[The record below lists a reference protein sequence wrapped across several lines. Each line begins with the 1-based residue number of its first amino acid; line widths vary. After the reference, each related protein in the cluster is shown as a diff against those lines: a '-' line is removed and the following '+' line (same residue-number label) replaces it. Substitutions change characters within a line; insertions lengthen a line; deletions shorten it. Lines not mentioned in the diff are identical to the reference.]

1 MSGWQAWLRAL
12 ALGVAAL
19 GAGPAA
25 AGKAPEAKVEIK
37 HFAFAPEVLT
47 VTAGTRVVWT
57 NRDDEP
63 HIVVSAGNRFASSK
77 AMDTDETYA
86 TVFDKPGT
94 YAYFCSIH
102 PHMVGTV
109 IVR

>member
-1 MSGWQAWLRAL
+1 MSGWRAWLRAL

-25 AGKAPEAKVEIK
+25 AGKAPAAKVEIK

-86 TVFDKPGT
+86 TVFDRPGT